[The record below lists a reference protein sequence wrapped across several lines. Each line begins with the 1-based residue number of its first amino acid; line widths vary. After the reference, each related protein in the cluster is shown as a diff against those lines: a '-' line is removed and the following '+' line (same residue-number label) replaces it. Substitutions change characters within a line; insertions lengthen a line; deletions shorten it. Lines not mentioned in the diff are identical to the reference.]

1 MSGVNNS
8 KQLLIAG
15 ALFTLHNIEE
25 TVGLVHFVYPTHLP
39 LGLRPHNS
47 NAVMLAIGLTTIIA
61 WLFILWA
68 NSQAKE
74 SNRKNLLTILLS
86 VFIVNAVFPHI
97 VGTIVLQRY
106 FPAVITSVVLY
117 LPYSFWLMPK
127 LYRSYTSRFDFY
139 ILITGGL
146 CLALVLVLV
155 LHFFVNI
162 YLHYL

>member
-1 MSGVNNS
+1 MSGINHS

-15 ALFTLHNIEE
+15 TLFTLHNIEE
-25 TVGLVHFVYPTHLP
+25 AVGLVHFVYPAHLP
-39 LGLRPHNS
+39 LGQRPHNS
-47 NAVMLAIGLTTIIA
+47 NAVILAIGLTTIIV
-61 WLFILWA
+61 WLLILWA
-68 NSQAKE
+68 NNQTKE
-74 SNRKNLLTILLS
+74 SNRKNLLTILVS

-97 VGTIVLQRY
+97 AGTIVLQRY
-106 FPAVITSVVLY
+106 FPAVITAVLLY

-127 LYRSYTSRFDFY
+127 LYRSYISHFDFY

>member
-1 MSGVNNS
+1 MSGINHSN
-8 KQLLIAG
+8 QLLIAG

-25 TVGLVHFVYPTHLP
+25 AVGFAHFVYPDYLP

-47 NAVMLAIGLTTIIA
+47 TAMILAIGLTTIIA
-61 WLFILWA
+61 WLLILWV
-68 NSQAKE
+68 NIQTKE
-74 SNRKNLLTILLS
+74 SNRKNLLTILVS

-97 VGTIVLQRY
+97 IGTIVLQRY

-117 LPYSFWLMPK
+117 LPYSFWLFPK
-127 LYRSYTSRFDFY
+127 LYRSFTSRNDFY

-146 CLALVLVLV
+146 GLTLVLVLA
-155 LHFFVNI
+155 LHSCVNI

>member
-1 MSGVNNS
+1 MSGVNHS

-25 TVGLVHFVYPTHLP
+25 AVGFAHFVYPHNLP
-39 LGLRPHNS
+39 FGLRSHNS
-47 NAVMLAIGLTTIIA
+47 TAMIVAIGMTTIIA
-61 WLFILWA
+61 WLLIMWA
-68 NSQAKE
+68 NIQTKE
-74 SNRKNLLTILLS
+74 SNRKNLLTILVS

-97 VGTIVLQRY
+97 AGTIVLQRY
-106 FPAVITSVVLY
+106 FPAVITSVLLY

-127 LYRSYTSRFDFY
+127 LYRSYTSRHYFY

>member
-1 MSGVNNS
+1 MSGINYS

-15 ALFTLHNIEE
+15 TLFSLHNIEE
-25 TVGLVHFVYPTHLP
+25 TVGLVHFVYPAHLP

-61 WLFILWA
+61 WLLILWV
-68 NSQAKE
+68 NIQTKE
-74 SNRKNLLTILLS
+74 SNRKNLLTILVS
-86 VFIVNAVFPHI
+86 VFIVNAIFPHI
-97 VGTIVLQRY
+97 AGAIVLQRY
-106 FPAVITSVVLY
+106 FPAVITAVLLY

-127 LYRSYTSRFDFY
+127 LYRSYTSHNDFY

-146 CLALVLVLV
+146 GLALVLVLV

>member
-1 MSGVNNS
+1 MSGINHS

-15 ALFTLHNIEE
+15 ALFTVHNIEE
-25 TVGLVHFVYPTHLP
+25 AVGLNHFAYPTYLP

-47 NAVMLAIGLTTIIA
+47 NAMMLAIGLTTIIA
-61 WLFILWA
+61 WLFILWS
-68 NSQAKE
+68 NIQTKE
-74 SNRKNLLTILLS
+74 SNRKNLLTILVS

-97 VGTIVLQRY
+97 IGTIVLQRY
-106 FPAVITSVVLY
+106 FPAVVTSVLLY

-127 LYRSYTSRFDFY
+127 LYRSYTPRHYFY

-146 CLALVLVLV
+146 CLTLVLVLV